1 MTMRALSQTAD
12 ALGLRAKVRGTRNQ
26 AMWLATLGFF
36 GGFAGVVVFW
46 SG

>member
-1 MTMRALSQTAD
+1 MTMRARPQTAD
-12 ALGLRAKVRGTRNQ
+12 PLELRAKVRGTRNQ